1 MSGDNQKKGKTT
13 IAVSQE
19 TKARFDAYKSRLI
32 GQRQNLNVSSDA
44 IINEFLEEAE
54 RKEKGKRQ

>member
-1 MSGDNQKKGKTT
+1 MSEGKPKSGKTT

-32 GQRQNLNVSSDA
+32 GQRQNLKVSSDT
-44 IINEFLEEAE
+44 IINEFLDAAE
-54 RKEKGKRQ
+54 KKEKGTK